1 MRRVFSSRL
10 FSLRIVLGF
19 ILASAGTLLA
29 LIAFGLYSRTSALAQ
44 NANQDQR
51 RDYIAPVIG
60 NSALE
65 DKIALWVMERTANG
79 QQAEFIVV
87 LADQANLSRA
97 ATLLTKSEKSRYVH
111 DALWNTAQERQGPLL
126 GWLMNRGMEH
136 RPSHTVKGLR
146 VKA

>member
-1 MRRVFSSRL
+1 MRRVFSSK
-10 FSLRIVLGF
+10 FFNLRIVLGF

-51 RDYIAPVIG
+51 RDYIPPVIG
-60 NSALE
+60 NAALE
-65 DKIALWVMERTANG
+65 DKIAPWVMERTANG

-97 ATLLTKSEKSRYVH
+97 AT
-111 DALWNTAQERQGPLL
+111 
-126 GWLMNRGMEH
+126 
-136 RPSHTVKGLR
+136 
-146 VKA
+146 